1 MSTREELEKA
11 VEDAMV
17 AWHAADDGTTADW
30 HFAAVAWDVA
40 KAALDDYDMVKRM
53 NEEAHKCNTHPNAPH
68 GFLRNASHNEGR
80 YVCECEHWK
89 ENT

>member
-1 MSTREELEKA
+1 MNI
-11 VEDAMV
+11 EDFKGASEIDIYLAYTLRV
-17 AWHAADDGTTADW
+17 ARVTA
-30 HFAAVAWDVA
+30 
-40 KAALDDYDMVKRM
+40 KKPLI
-53 NEEAHKCNTHPNAPH
+53 ETHKCNTHPNAPH